1 MSYNAYRERNN
12 ALERNLP
19 NLKFA
24 LHQQR
29 LALEDIQSYIAE
41 RDKQMQ
47 EEMSLLLG
55 HVKSSCE
62 LELQGRLLSRR
73 NVSLT
78 RSCKVF
84 L

>member
-1 MSYNAYRERNN
+1 MFIVYFRERNN

-24 LHQQR
+24 LQQQK
-29 LALEDIQSYIAE
+29 LALEDIQTYIAD

-47 EEMSLLLG
+47 EEMAIILG

-62 LELQGRLLSRR
+62 LEVQGWYTVTLY
-73 NVSLT
+73 VLT
-78 RSCKVF
+78 VC
-84 L
+84 

>member
-1 MSYNAYRERNN
+1 MFIVYFRERNN

-24 LHQQR
+24 LQQQK
-29 LALEDIQSYIAE
+29 LALEDIQTYIAD

-47 EEMSLLLG
+47 EEIAIILG

-62 LELQGRLLSRR
+62 LEVQGW
-73 NVSLT
+73 
-78 RSCKVF
+78 
-84 L
+84 